1 MVKMNEY
8 RFKKFDDDVKILGIG
23 SLFRR
28 HSGGKWYV
36 NLQLAPSQ
44 RSSSY
49 LSLSNAPILARR
61 RVINPTT
68 EFSKPGYRQRIKITD
83 TRKWLV
89 KRIGDCPITGFE
101 RKLEAGQFCFVFE
114 NYDGRTIFLPQ
125 FELARTLFFHGTY
138 LSKTAIESDCLRS
151 EFDVFVDHTQD
162 CATIRVMPSADCTV
176 SHLNEPKSQKHLSWV
191 LLDADARRS
200 YESICKFQRLHG
212 VNAPRY
218 RKWTFQFEPP
228 PLENV
233 FLQAH
238 GVFDKEVNCF
248 FAWEIDAIR
257 GVPNAMPGEIYI
269 EYQELEH
276 SVPGSGQVV
285 HPAGNGEVSPL
296 VIHDDIAANA
306 NTTAIQMEA
315 DSVAVVFKKP
325 FHVIRVASRDRNRP
339 TTTQGDESG
348 NKVISVST
356 EEGVADHGL
365 PAADWNT
372 LNDETDYSQF
382 FENKFACFLNMVRV
396 LVGTYGCAPVAKSI
410 VPLPKVGRCK
420 KHLLSTTGEAR
431 SIAEVGLRVG
441 GKIVHLLEIDT
452 SDADKAIST
461 QVLVVRNLRQWKADF
476 EILRRE
482 LIQDS
487 LNWPTRFLD
496 NLCGKERH
504 RGVNHP
510 QAPKGDRGVLDP
522 TSTAGWAARIFGWM
536 QKL

>member
-1 MVKMNEY
+1 MVEMNEY
-8 RFKKFDDDVKILGIG
+8 RFKKFDDDVKIMGIG

-28 HSGGKWYV
+28 HSGSKWNV

-44 RSSSY
+44 RNSY
-49 LSLSNAPILARR
+49 LSFSNAPILARR
-61 RVINPTT
+61 RIINPTT
-68 EFSKPGYRQRIKITD
+68 EFLKPGYDQRIKITD
-83 TRKWLV
+83 TRTWLV
-89 KRIGDCPITGFE
+89 KRIGECPIAGFQ

-125 FELARTLFFHGTY
+125 FELARTLFFHGKY
-138 LSKTAIESDCLRS
+138 LSRTAIESDCLRS
-151 EFDVFVDHTQD
+151 EFDVFVDHKQN
-162 CATIRVMPSADCTV
+162 CATIRVMPSAGYAV
-176 SHLNEPKSQKHLSWV
+176 SHLNEPKSQNYLSWV
-191 LLDADARRS
+191 LLDADARKS
-200 YESICKFQRLHG
+200 YESICKFQRLYG
-212 VNAPRY
+212 KNAPSY
-218 RKWTFQFEPP
+218 RRWTFQFEPP

-233 FLQAH
+233 FLQAR
-238 GVFDKEVNCF
+238 GQFDREVNCF

-257 GVPNAMPGEIYI
+257 GVPNAMPQEIYI
-269 EYQELEH
+269 EHPKFEH

-285 HPAGNGEVSPL
+285 HPAGNGEPSPL
-296 VIHDDIAANA
+296 FIHDDIAANA
-306 NTTAIQMEA
+306 NTTSIELEA
-315 DSVAVVFKKP
+315 ESVAVVFKKA
-325 FHVIRVASRDRNRP
+325 FHVNRVASKARKRP

-356 EEGVADHGL
+356 EEGIADHGL

-382 FENKFACFLNMVRV
+382 FENKFECFLNMVRV
-396 LVGTYGCAPVAKSI
+396 LIGTYGCVPVTKAI

-431 SIAEVGLRVG
+431 SIAEVGLRVE
-441 GKIVHLLEIDT
+441 GKIVHLLEVDT

-461 QVLVVRNLRQWKADF
+461 QVLVVRDLRRWKADF

-487 LNWPTRFLD
+487 LNWPTKLLD

-504 RGVNHP
+504 CGVNHP
-510 QAPKGDRGVLDP
+510 QAPKGSRGVLDP
-522 TSTAGWAARIFGWM
+522 ESIAGWATRVYGWM
-536 QKL
+536 AQL